1 MLKILVLTIGLL
13 FLTVSISLVIG
24 IVENLIEWYKRR
36 NKDNGQED

>member
-1 MLKILVLTIGLL
+1 MLKILFLTIGLL

-36 NKDNGQED
+36 NKDDNRKE